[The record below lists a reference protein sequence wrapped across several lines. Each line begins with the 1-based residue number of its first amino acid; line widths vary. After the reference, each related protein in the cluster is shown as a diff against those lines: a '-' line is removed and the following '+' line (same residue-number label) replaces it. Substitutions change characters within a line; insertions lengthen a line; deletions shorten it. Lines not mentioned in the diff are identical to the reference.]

1 MFRRLKA
8 ALLGSPS
15 VRPILRSG
23 AVDTVAQAEDAPPP
37 GSGWRVAPKQNHR
50 GHWIVWED
58 NRAMGAF
65 VDREVAHDWVRRM
78 SNNPPEPPVPVP
90 LDDYATTVPSPALR
104 ERDGLDESGH
114 SQGFGVTDA
123 QRIDPAW
130 ADAEPPAQEY
140 DAPQETDAQAED
152 NPERR
157 AARAQGLRWWV
168 EGPKDD
174 GLFWLYT
181 RDPRTDLAEPVK
193 GYTRRRNAQAVAN
206 DRLADG

>member
-23 AVDTVAQAEDAPPP
+23 AVDTVAQAEDTPPP

-50 GHWIVWED
+50 GHWLVWED

-65 VDREVAHDWVRRM
+65 VDREKAQEWVRRM
-78 SNNPPEPPVPVP
+78 SNNPPEPPVPLP
-90 LDDYATTVPSPALR
+90 ADDYSTTVPSPALR
-104 ERDGLDESGH
+104 ERDEARRAASDNGYGDESGH
-114 SQGFGVTDA
+114 SAGFGPD
-123 QRIDPAW
+123 
-130 ADAEPPAQEY
+130 
-140 DAPQETDAQAED
+140 ETDAQAED
-152 NPERR
+152 NPERQ

>member
-23 AVDTVAQAEDAPPP
+23 AVDTVAPAEDAPPP

-58 NRAMGAF
+58 DRAMGAF
-65 VDREVAHDWVRRM
+65 VDREAAHSWVNRM
-78 SNNPPEPPVPVP
+78 SNNPPEPPAP
-90 LDDYATTVPSPALR
+90 LPADYSTTVPSPALR
-104 ERDGLDESGH
+104 QRDGLDESGH
-114 SQGFGVTDA
+114 SQGFGVG
-123 QRIDPAW
+123 
-130 ADAEPPAQEY
+130 
-140 DAPQETDAQAED
+140 DAPDETDAQAED